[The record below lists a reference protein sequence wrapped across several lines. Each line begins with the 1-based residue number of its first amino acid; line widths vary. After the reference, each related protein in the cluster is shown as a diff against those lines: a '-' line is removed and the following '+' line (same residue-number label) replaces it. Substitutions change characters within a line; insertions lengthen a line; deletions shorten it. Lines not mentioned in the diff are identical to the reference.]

1 MKHED
6 QALLNIGSE
15 LKKQSY
21 NFKSIT
27 PESHRRVLERNI
39 NAKNLR
45 DIFGW
50 NRPFTADS
58 LDSNILEL
66 LTQAQAL
73 KTTDD
78 VLTSQIRFASL
89 YDNLYLHSGF
99 PTIDQNAVFFGPDT
113 YRYARLL
120 RQHVDGAER
129 VVDIGCGSGAGG
141 LCLHDRVKHITLAD
155 INPQA
160 LNYAGINASLAGIS
174 DRVETI
180 YSDVLASVEN
190 EFDLVVS
197 NPPYLVDDT
206 ERAYRHGGDL
216 LGAEL
221 SVRIARESLQ
231 RLAPGG
237 KLVLYT
243 ATAIVDG
250 IDTFWQAVEPLINE
264 KEHKVFYEEIDP
276 DVFGEELDRN
286 VYSQTDRLAVIGL
299 VVQRR

>member
-1 MKHED
+1 MKQED
-6 QALLNIGSE
+6 QALLNLGTE
-15 LKKQSY
+15 LKNQGY

-27 PESHRRVLERNI
+27 PESHRRVIERNI
-39 NAKNLR
+39 NAKDLR

-50 NRPFTADS
+50 NRPFAIDT
-58 LDSNILEL
+58 LDSNTFEL
-66 LTQAQAL
+66 LSQAQAL
-73 KTTDD
+73 NASDD
-78 VLTSQIRFASL
+78 LHCSQIRFASL

-99 PTIDQNAVFFGPDT
+99 PTVDQNAVFFGPDT

-141 LCLHDRVKHITLAD
+141 LCLQDRVKHITLTD

-160 LNYAGINASLAGIS
+160 LRYARINSHLAGIS
-174 DRVETI
+174 DRVDTI
-180 YSDVLASVEN
+180 YSDVLADVEN
-190 EFDLVVS
+190 EFDLVIS

-221 SVRIARESLQ
+221 SVRIVKESLE

-243 ATAIVDG
+243 ATAIVNG
-250 IDTFWQAVEPLINE
+250 ADTFWQAVEPLINK

-286 VYSQTDRLAVIGL
+286 AYAQTDRLAVIGL
-299 VVQRR
+299 VVTRR